1 MGLHHHHGHL
11 AETVLSAMG
20 DSADVS
26 AASGDGVAVVVVD
39 HGAVAWFKV
48 KAFVVLLVIGIFG
61 GLLPLK
67 ARDLH
72 ANRERY
78 LALGNTFSGGLFLCA
93 GFSHML
99 GEAIEGFAEL
109 SLPAEPPLLLCLF
122 GILTTLF
129 VEKVLLSYLMEGGG
143 GADDSAAADDAISS
157 HVGHSHAHGL
167 LAIDHRRGGGGGGAA
182 DIDSTAK
189 SRALVGSSLQTYM
202 LTILLSLHSIIEGV
216 ALGVEENIG
225 DASRVL
231 MAIAAHK
238 AFAAFALGLSLV
250 RGGANSASLFRIVI
264 LFGLMSPAGVV
275 LGALF
280 TMSLADAADSVW
292 SSSIQAFAAGSF
304 VYVALV
310 EILLEEF
317 AHPKDRALK
326 FVLLLLGVAVMLS
339 L

>member
-1 MGLHHHHGHL
+1 MGHHHHHGQDAL
-11 AETVLSAMG
+11 LSVG
-20 DSADVS
+20 DGSD
-26 AASGDGVAVVVVD
+26 ASGVVNSGVD

-48 KAFVVLLVIGIFG
+48 KAFLVLLVIGIFG

-67 ARDLH
+67 ARELH
-72 ANRERY
+72 ANRDRY

-109 SLPAEPPLLLCLF
+109 ELPAEPPLLLCLL

-129 VEKVLLSYLMEGGG
+129 VEKVLLSYFTDADNGGGSEGGG
-143 GADDSAAADDAISS
+143 NGNDDGGVSS

-167 LAIDHRRGGGGGGAA
+167 LTIDHRRGGGGG
-182 DIDSTAK
+182 DNIDSTAK

-250 RGGANSASLFRIVI
+250 RGGANSATLFRIVI

-280 TMSLADAADSVW
+280 TLSLADATESVW

-317 AHPKDRALK
+317 AQPKDRALK
-326 FVLLLLGVAVMLS
+326 FVLLLLGVGVMLS

>member
-1 MGLHHHHGHL
+1 MGHHHHNHHVDSIGGDNNNNLDQML
-11 AETVLSAMG
+11 ASDVALL
-20 DSADVS
+20 DSS
-26 AASGDGVAVVVVD
+26 
-39 HGAVAWFKV
+39 AVAWFKV
-48 KAFVVLLVIGIFG
+48 KAFLVLLVIGVFG

-67 ARDLH
+67 ARELH
-72 ANRERY
+72 SNRDRY

-109 SLPAEPPLLLCLF
+109 DLPAEPPLLLCLF

-129 VEKVLLSYLMEGGG
+129 VEKVLLSYFMDSASGGDAASGDSAGDGGSGGG
-143 GADDSAAADDAISS
+143 GGGVNS

-167 LAIDHRRGGGGGGAA
+167 LTIDHHRDG
-182 DIDSTAK
+182 IDSTAK
-189 SRALVGSSLQTYM
+189 SRALVGSTLQTYM

-216 ALGVEENIG
+216 ALGVEESIG

-250 RGGANSASLFRIVI
+250 RGGANSATLFRIVI
-264 LFGLMSPAGVV
+264 LFGLMSPGGVV

-280 TMSLADAADSVW
+280 SYGLADATDSVW

-304 VYVALV
+304 VYVSLV

-317 AHPKDRALK
+317 AQPKDRALK
-326 FVLLLLGVAVMLS
+326 FVLVLLGVGVMLS

>member
-1 MGLHHHHGHL
+1 MGHHHHHGVDSVGDNLDPLL
-11 AETVLSAMG
+11 AS
-20 DSADVS
+20 D
-26 AASGDGVAVVVVD
+26 AALVD
-39 HGAVAWFKV
+39 ASAVAWFKV
-48 KAFVVLLVIGIFG
+48 KAFLVLLVIGVFG

-67 ARDLH
+67 ARELH
-72 ANRERY
+72 SNRDRY

-109 SLPAEPPLLLCLF
+109 ELPAEPPLLLCLF

-129 VEKVLLSYLMEGGG
+129 VEKVLLSYFMDDGAHGSANADGTNGSSGDTGGG
-143 GADDSAAADDAISS
+143 GVNS

-167 LAIDHRRGGGGGGAA
+167 LTIDHHRDG
-182 DIDSTAK
+182 IDSTAK
-189 SRALVGSSLQTYM
+189 SRALVGSTLQTYM

-216 ALGVEENIG
+216 ALGVEESIG

-250 RGGANSASLFRIVI
+250 RGGANSATLFRIVI
-264 LFGLMSPAGVV
+264 LFGLMSPGGVV

-280 TMSLADAADSVW
+280 SYGLADATDSVW

-304 VYVALV
+304 VYVSLV

-317 AHPKDRALK
+317 AQPKDRALK
-326 FVLLLLGVAVMLS
+326 FVLVLLGVGVMLS